1 MSPEHFDDPLE
12 VEFLALLELVPAG
25 ADPTGCRRGPQESDL
40 LLGCGREVEQFF
52 LENALDAEVSGVNGA
67 KGPGMPPAGLD
78 DPAERV
84 VDDAGRPSRLGD
96 DDVASGHGSIDP
108 FKVEVGGV
116 QASIGLAHRSYERS
130 GRHHLSKIARP
141 FPSRLQHAVEDQ
153 GKPRAT
159 RPACTPGL
167 DPLTAFGA
175 GNKMGPQTGRT
186 ACQGSAV
193 SMLFRFSPPVL
204 QETPTPWRPCRGNHC
219 RSCLHA
225 RLLPSLCTCLGLFA
239 VGLAINIA
247 LVQCANAQ
255 FWLTGEEAS
264 VAFKDVVFLR
274 LRLQHCRYDTNLGGH
289 ILYFLAHAV
298 HPDPGLWYGRET
310 KAVLMALAGPLTY
323 LFARRLGLGFVAST
337 FSGLCIFLF
346 PGFSSFSWIG
356 MEAGLELL
364 FGGLALYLAYGRS
377 IWTWP
382 LAAASLGF
390 GILVYGGGA
399 AFVVPVLGLIGWR
412 VWCDRDRRS
421 LICALAAVGVFVGV
435 LSLPSLWWVN
445 TSHAYRG
452 GGTIELVRT
461 PVLFLRLLYES
472 FLQAAQLLLLF
483 NQSCPGRSTA
493 LAPAGRGSV
502 RVLPQGFHVVA
513 ALAACSGIHRPLQ
526 HRNPDRCASSD
537 SSGVRRISA
546 PGRGARMGR
555 PIAAVVE
562 GRGGDGLSCVLS
574 CLLGSQTLA
583 TARAL
588 SDQRLVLPRDFDWI
602 GADMKLL

>member
-1 MSPEHFDDPLE
+1 MATLSGQPL
-12 VEFLALLELVPAG
+12 
-25 ADPTGCRRGPQESDL
+25 PQS
-40 LLGCGREVEQFF
+40 
-52 LENALDAEVSGVNGA
+52 
-67 KGPGMPPAGLD
+67 
-78 DPAERV
+78 
-84 VDDAGRPSRLGD
+84 
-96 DDVASGHGSIDP
+96 
-108 FKVEVGGV
+108 
-116 QASIGLAHRSYERS
+116 
-130 GRHHLSKIARP
+130 
-141 FPSRLQHAVEDQ
+141 
-153 GKPRAT
+153 
-159 RPACTPGL
+159 PAC
-167 DPLTAFGA
+167 
-175 GNKMGPQTGRT
+175 
-186 ACQGSAV
+186 
-193 SMLFRFSPPVL
+193 SPVA
-204 QETPTPWRPCRGNHC
+204 E
-219 RSCLHA
+219 
-225 RLLPSLCTCLGLFA
+225 LCSCLGLFA

-323 LFARRLGLGFVAST
+323 LFARRLGLGFAAST

-377 IWTWP
+377 TWTWP

-399 AFVVPVLGLIGWR
+399 AFVVPVLGLIGWH

-421 LICALAAVGVFVGV
+421 LICALAAVVVFVGV

-452 GGTIELVRT
+452 GGTLELVRA
-461 PVLFLRLLYES
+461 PVLFLRLLYECFYKPHS
-472 FLQAAQLLLLF
+472 YYFFSTSPALGGVLLLPL
-483 NQSCPGRSTA
+483 
-493 LAPAGRGSV
+493 LAKGV
-502 RVLPQGFHVVA
+502 Y
-513 ALAACSGIHRPLQ
+513 
-526 HRNPDRCASSD
+526 ASSRKAFTWWPLWLLALG
-537 SSGVRRISA
+537 SIGLYSIATPTGVRRAIPLVFVASLLLGEVLEWA
-546 PGRGARMGR
+546 VQSRRLSR
-555 PIAAVVE
+555 VAVVMVS
-562 GRGGDGLSCVLS
+562 LAVIL
-574 CLLGSQTLA
+574 LLGSQTLA

-602 GADMKLL
+602 GADMKLLQNNQFVDPPTRDAVLALKNPIRAMCMLYLLQDRSRRASDPLFSLGEIRAYYLTTDPEKFK